1 MTSAPNPFQ
10 RFHALGYGHL
20 TPVTPPDAKISA
32 NSTLFKRVG
41 TNQDARGK
49 VPGRRNH
56 DGTWGSFDWVS
67 YQHDDTDLVRWHDM
81 GAGVGIKTGDMGDGT
96 TLVLIDAD
104 TKDHAETVQARIV
117 ALLGALPVR
126 HGNHPK
132 AGYVCRV
139 RGPFQYQR
147 VEFGQRDEKNRLL
160 DRVEILSDGRFFVA
174 HGVHPKTMRL
184 YDWPGGVP
192 AYVDLPI
199 FDAAQITGLL
209 DDLRLAL
216 PSASEVIVEGA
227 TTEHAQGSLKGEL
240 EAVRRAVRAT
250 PNSHNSHPT
259 RESYRDVGYAIKAAL
274 PDHPDE
280 ALELFHEWAQGYTAP
295 DGSGNDPDVVDA
307 DWRRM
312 KPPFRRGASWLYDQA
327 AALGTDY
334 DKADAWFEEQPVD
347 LFAIS
352 TGEDGESAPKDSQKH
367 LVLVPFADAADQA
380 LTSSTK
386 PLVKGLLD
394 QGTLSVM
401 YGPSNV
407 GKTFVAMD
415 VAFHIASGMPWGG
428 LKTSRGAV
436 VYVAAEGGS
445 GAKKRAEA
453 LRRRYPD
460 KMDGLKFHL
469 LLSNVDLLRPDAD
482 LKPLILAIIN
492 LGVPVVMVVLDT
504 LARVMAGGEEN
515 GSTDMG
521 TMIKHFDL
529 LRKATGAHVMIV
541 HHAGKNQAAGARG
554 HSSLRAATD
563 TEIEIAEGQILVTKQ
578 RDLEK
583 SYQSAF
589 RLDVVT
595 LGQDDD
601 GDAITSC
608 TLALVSRIEAQASPA
623 TPTEQVVLDALGVA
637 VSSLDEGKRGAK
649 TSEVLDVLQAR
660 QQAMEAETV
669 RAHLK
674 NLAKKNLVE
683 SPLRGC
689 WTTKKS
695 GSSGSMNSSDFF
707 EPIPEHT
714 NENRKIE
721 SSGVFD

>member
-1 MTSAPNPFQ
+1 MTQNPFQ
-10 RFHALGYGHL
+10 RFHALGYNNL
-20 TPVTPPDAKISA
+20 TPVIPPDAQISA
-32 NSTLFKRVG
+32 NSTLYKRVG
-41 TNQDARGK
+41 TSQDARGK

-67 YQHDDTDLVRWHDM
+67 YQADEQDYVRWADM
-81 GAGVGIKTGDMGDGT
+81 GAGVGIKTGDQGDGT
-96 TLVLIDAD
+96 WLIAIDAD
-104 TKDHAETVQARIV
+104 LPNPQHAAIAFDEVNSRINP
-117 ALLGALPVR
+117 LWTRIGQ
-126 HGNHPK
+126 HPK
-132 AGYVCRV
+132 ALYLVRV
-139 RGPFQYQR
+139 SA
-147 VEFGQRDEKNRLL
+147 EFIYRRIDVGDEK
-160 DRVEILSDGRFFVA
+160 DRVELLSDRKFFVA
-174 HGVHPKTMRL
+174 EGIHRKTGKL
-184 YDWPGGVP
+184 YEWPGGVP
-192 AYVDLPI
+192 AYADIPIVTPGVLVNMLEAMRQRLP
-199 FDAAQITGLL
+199 
-209 DDLRLAL
+209 
-216 PSASEVIVEGA
+216 ASEIETEGGA
-227 TTEHAQGSLKGEL
+227 APQAQGALKGDL

-250 PNSHNSHPT
+250 PNNHNTHPS

-280 ALELFHEWAQGYTAP
+280 ALELFHEWSQGWESP
-295 DGSGNDPDVVDA
+295 SGDHNDPDVVDA

-312 KPPFRRGASWLYDQA
+312 KGPFRRGASWLFDQA

-334 DKADAWFEEQPVD
+334 DRADAWFEEQPID

-352 TGEDGESAPKDSQKH
+352 TGEDGESAPKDPQKR
-367 LVLVPFADAADQA
+367 LTLVPFAAAADEA

-453 LRRRYPD
+453 LRRRYP
-460 KMDGLKFHL
+460 KQMDGLEFHL

-482 LKPLILAIIN
+482 LKPLILAILD
-492 LGVPVVMVVLDT
+492 LGLPVVMVVLDT

-521 TMIKHFDL
+521 TMIKHFDVI
-529 LRKATGAHVMIV
+529 RRATGAHVMIV

-608 TLALVSRIEAQASPA
+608 TVALVPRIEAAAGAA
-623 TPTEQVVLDALGVA
+623 TPTEQFVLDALCVA
-637 VSSLDEGKRGAK
+637 VSALDEGKRGAK
-649 TSEVLDVLQAR
+649 IGEVLDVLSGQSHG
-660 QQAMEAETV
+660 MEAETC

-674 NLAKKNLVE
+674 NLAKKNLAG
-683 SPLRGC
+683 SPARGF
-689 WTTKKS
+689 WTPKS
-695 GSSGSMNSSDFF
+695 GNSDYKNGGVFY
-707 EPIPEHT
+707 EVIPEEKDC
-714 NENRKIE
+714 NRNAEN
-721 SSGVFD
+721 SGVFD